1 MKKKIYLFVTA
12 AMLTG
17 MSLTSCSDFLTPEN
31 KSAGGQTADDR
42 FGSDATQFLTATYN
56 SLKSVAYNPELF
68 SQGTDLYINTRGHSG
83 GVYNEYTLTVED
95 DGVKSLYSNLYKTIN
110 YANGVISY
118 AGAESAL
125 GYEARFLRDY
135 CYFVLTQQFGGVPYI
150 TTYINDAKRDYPRT
164 ELKDVYAGLI
174 EDLTALYNNS
184 SLDDQNH
191 KGRASKQAVAALL
204 AKVYLAA
211 GWDLDT
217 TVGDIEQG
225 TYTVGS
231 TANFTEAAAWAE
243 KAIKGINLTMTFA
256 DKWAPAN
263 EGNAEEIFSV
273 QYERNGYPGN
283 SSEGGHSMQNNFG
296 GYYGDCTTSGQK
308 NVGSDNAQS
317 EKSMYLFEKGDL
329 RYEATF
335 MTTMY
340 NGGKS
345 GNMANWGTEG
355 YYAYYNVDA
364 AKLANFHIAHRY
376 FPWYVTEAEAE
387 AEFTAH
393 QAQYVQ
399 GTDITEVT
407 AAILTLPRITK
418 YTFNADGSVKAKS
431 TQALSDYN
439 IQTSN
444 GVCVKKFDD
453 PASEQ
458 VTGKNSYR
466 DIVLLHVSDMYLVAA
481 EAYMMAGKTTEALA
495 KLNAVRNR
503 AGLTSLNAFN
513 EYVNSY
519 ATTGSFQI
527 RDIDVILDER
537 ARELYA
543 EGQRWMDLRRTKQLV
558 RYNVEFNPYVSSAKA
573 MMDVAGTSYKL
584 YRPIPAN
591 EIEMNTAM
599 DKSSQNPGY

>member
-95 DGVKSLYSNLYKTIN
+95 DGVKSLYSNLYKTIK

-191 KGRASKQAVAALL
+191 KGRANKQAVAALL

-217 TVGDIEQG
+217 TVGDIEKG

-243 KAIKGINLTMTFA
+243 KAIKGIGLTMTFA

-345 GNMANWGTEG
+345 GNTANWGTEG

-364 AKLANFHIAHRY
+364 AKLADFHIAHRY
-376 FPWYVTEAEAE
+376 FPWYVTEAEVE
-387 AEFTAH
+387 AELAAH
-393 QAQYVQ
+393 QSQYVQ

-431 TQALSDYN
+431 TQAISDYN
-439 IQTSN
+439 NQTSN

-458 VTGKNSYR
+458 VTSKNSYR

-503 AGLTSLNAFN
+503 AGLASLNAFN

-558 RYNVEFNPYVSSAKA
+558 RYNVEFNPYISSAKA
-573 MMDVAGTSYKL
+573 MMDVNGTAYKL